1 METLLREAKE
11 KNPEIPAS
19 LKEQI
24 VLEHT
29 PLIRYIVNRIA
40 VRLPSHIDLDDLHNT
55 GVIGLMDAIEKYDPE
70 KNCKFKTYAE
80 FRIKGAILDQL
91 RSLDWVPRSVRQKSR
106 RLERAY
112 GEVEQR
118 LGRSA
123 SEDEVADS
131 LGLQIDKFHELLNQ
145 VRGISL
151 VNLEEIRGTN
161 SDGDRAGSFA
171 DIVED
176 VHSENPFASLK
187 LTEMKQVIATTIA
200 TLPEKERLVISL
212 YYYEDLNM
220 KEIGGILGHHRIPR
234 LPDPHEVGPAPARE
248 AQEPARRWTG
258 RGRRSGLFLLDARH
272 HDGDVVLAAP
282 RVGEVHE
289 LIADRLDVGLV
300 GDDVRDLL
308 VAHVAGQAVRAQHE
322 DVERRGRQLGQIGL
336 DAAAHAE
343 RAGQHVPVGMAAG
356 GVLGDLPAPHQ
367 LRHQRVVVGQLPDL
381 PAADQV
387 GAAVADVGQGDPPAR
402 PRAARPGWCPCP
414 ASSGLA
420 FAVDEDLPIRGR
432 QRVAELVREAG
443 RGPFQGPHRADRGLG
458 RQLARDLSRRVPA
471 HAVRHQVE
479 TQLGDEREACPR
491 SRDGVNLRPCAQHLA
506 GSSAAPRAE
515 RGSGHRSARSA
526 PPAPHRRLR
535 RPA

>member
-11 KNPEIPAS
+11 RGKEIPSA
-19 LKEQI
+19 LREHL

-55 GVIGLMDAIEKYDPE
+55 GVIGLMDAIEKYDPD

-123 SEDEVADS
+123 SEEEVADS
-131 LGLQIDKFHELLNQ
+131 LGLQLDKFHELLNQ

-161 SDGDRAGSFA
+161 SDGDRTGSFA

-187 LTEMKQVIATTIA
+187 LNEMKHVVADTIG

-220 KEIGGILGHHRIPR
+220 KEIGGILGIT
-234 LPDPHEVGPAPARE
+234 E
-248 AQEPARRWTG
+248 
-258 RGRRSGLFLLDARH
+258 S
-272 HDGDVVLAAP
+272 
-282 RVGEVHE
+282 RVC
-289 LIADRLDVGLV
+289 
-300 GDDVRDLL
+300 
-308 VAHVAGQAVRAQHE
+308 
-322 DVERRGRQLGQIGL
+322 QIHTKAML
-336 DAAAHAE
+336 
-343 RAGQHVPVGMAAG
+343 
-356 GVLGDLPAPHQ
+356 
-367 LRHQRVVVGQLPDL
+367 
-381 PAADQV
+381 
-387 GAAVADVGQGDPPAR
+387 
-402 PRAARPGWCPCP
+402 
-414 ASSGLA
+414 
-420 FAVDEDLPIRGR
+420 
-432 QRVAELVREAG
+432 
-443 RGPFQGPHRADRGLG
+443 
-458 RQLARDLSRRVPA
+458 
-471 HAVRHQVE
+471 
-479 TQLGDEREACPR
+479 
-491 SRDGVNLRPCAQHLA
+491 
-506 GSSAAPRAE
+506 
-515 RGSGHRSARSA
+515 
-526 PPAPHRRLR
+526 RLR
-535 RPA
+535 SKLKGMLER

>member
-1 METLLREAKE
+1 MESLLRDAKATSE
-11 KNPEIPAS
+11 QIPPS

-106 RLERAY
+106 RLERAF

-131 LGLQIDKFHELLNQ
+131 LGLQIEKFHELMNQ

-161 SDGDRAGSFA
+161 SDGDRTGTFA
-171 DIVED
+171 DVVED

-187 LTEMKQVIATTIA
+187 LSEMKQLIAGTIA

-220 KEIGGILGHHRIPR
+220 KEIGGILGITESRVCQIHTNAVIR
-234 LPDPHEVGPAPARE
+234 L
-248 AQEPARRWTG
+248 
-258 RGRRSGLFLLDARH
+258 RGKLK
-272 HDGDVVLAAP
+272 
-282 RVGEVHE
+282 
-289 LIADRLDVGLV
+289 
-300 GDDVRDLL
+300 
-308 VAHVAGQAVRAQHE
+308 
-322 DVERRGRQLGQIGL
+322 
-336 DAAAHAE
+336 
-343 RAGQHVPVGMAAG
+343 
-356 GVLGDLPAPHQ
+356 GVL
-367 LRHQRVVVGQLPDL
+367 
-381 PAADQV
+381 
-387 GAAVADVGQGDPPAR
+387 
-402 PRAARPGWCPCP
+402 
-414 ASSGLA
+414 
-420 FAVDEDLPIRGR
+420 
-432 QRVAELVREAG
+432 
-443 RGPFQGPHRADRGLG
+443 DR
-458 RQLARDLSRRVPA
+458 
-471 HAVRHQVE
+471 
-479 TQLGDEREACPR
+479 
-491 SRDGVNLRPCAQHLA
+491 
-506 GSSAAPRAE
+506 
-515 RGSGHRSARSA
+515 
-526 PPAPHRRLR
+526 
-535 RPA
+535 